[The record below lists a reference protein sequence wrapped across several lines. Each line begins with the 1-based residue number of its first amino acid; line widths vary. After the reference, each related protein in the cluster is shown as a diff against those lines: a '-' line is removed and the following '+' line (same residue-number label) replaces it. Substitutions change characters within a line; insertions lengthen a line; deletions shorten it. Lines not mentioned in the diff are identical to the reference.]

1 MPQIF
6 DTQVPIKVV
15 EVPGSPHL
23 AEYFLARTMDGLYVP
38 YVARFPE
45 GSGPFPFIFLAY
57 GNGGVGFE
65 WLEDR
70 VDRFGYIMDCLLSAG
85 YACAWGRYRAEVE
98 LGYHSGGALKVDI
111 RQGMQLM
118 NRAPLEYEDE
128 ISIIE
133 NVKKDPRI
141 DSERCGHV
149 GVSHAGEMLFKIAS
163 QYRGVVKVGIACEP
177 ANHEFLALEPDNS
190 ASVDPHSGLRNIEEM
205 VMSNPQYVRTRINK
219 KVAKERIAPIDI
231 PILVMGRDD
240 DPLQGIFKVSYEL
253 LVESKKNAQWVTY
266 DHSLHGYIFPVKNSN
281 GVIEIDEMQEE
292 AIAGVISYLDR
303 YLKIGR
309 VI

>member
-1 MPQIF
+1 MPQAF
-6 DTQVPIKVV
+6 DTQLPVKVIDVVGSAVP
-15 EVPGSPHL
+15 

-38 YVARFPE
+38 YVLRVPP
-45 GSGPFPFIFLAY
+45 GTGPFPFVFLAY

-70 VDRFGYIMDCLLSAG
+70 IERFGYIMDRLLDAG

-98 LGYHSGGALKVDI
+98 LGYHNGGELKVDV

-128 ISIIE
+128 ISIFE

-163 QYRGVVKVGIACEP
+163 QYIGVVKVGVACEP
-177 ANHEFLALEPDNS
+177 ANHEFLALNTDS
-190 ASVDPHSGLRNIEEM
+190 SVKINLASGLRDIEEM
-205 VMSNPQYVRTRINK
+205 VMSNPAYVRTRIDET
-219 KVAKERIAPIDI
+219 VAQARIANVNI
-231 PILVMGRDD
+231 PMLVMGRDQ
-240 DPLQGIFKVSYEL
+240 DPLQGIFRVSYEL
-253 LVESKKNAQWVTY
+253 LKEAKKNADWVSY
-266 DHSLHGYIFPVKNSN
+266 DHPLHGYIFPVKNES
-281 GVIEIDEMQEE
+281 GTIEVDEVQKSAISLVIE
-292 AIAGVISYLDR
+292 YLNQ
-303 YLKIGR
+303 YLK
-309 VI
+309 

>member
-1 MPQIF
+1 MPHAF
-6 DTQVPIKVV
+6 DPQMPIKVV
-15 EVPGSPHL
+15 EIEGSSIP

-38 YVARFPE
+38 YVMRVPE

-70 VDRFGYIMDCLLSAG
+70 IERFSYIMDRLLEAG

-98 LGYHSGGALKVDI
+98 LGYHNGGALIVDV

-118 NRAPLEYEDE
+118 NRSPLEYEDE

-133 NVKKDPRI
+133 NVKADLRI

-163 QYRGVVKVGIACEP
+163 QYAGVVKTGVACEP
-177 ANHEFLALEPDNS
+177 ANHEFLALNPDSTVKVN
-190 ASVDPHSGLRNIEEM
+190 PQSGLRDIEEM
-205 VMSNPQYVRTRINK
+205 VMSNPQYVRTRIDETLAK
-219 KVAKERIAPIDI
+219 SRVAEIDI
-231 PILVMGRDD
+231 PMLVMGRDE
-240 DPLQGIFKVSYEL
+240 DPLQGIFRVSYEL
-253 LVESKKNAQWVTY
+253 LAEAKKDAEWVSY
-266 DHSLHGYIFPVKNSN
+266 DHPLHGYIFPVKNET
-281 GVIEIDEMQEE
+281 GIIEVDEVQKS
-292 AIAGVISYLDR
+292 AINNVISYLDR
-303 YLKIGR
+303 YLK
-309 VI
+309 